1 MKIAF
6 VTIADL
12 PEGGGNTSRLRML
25 IRALTYSAHEVTIW
39 NEHPLGIAPIDKL
52 SAEGVL
58 EGANYKHALGTTKR
72 SHGMGMVSQKLQ
84 AIRTIKQ
91 WVKDFS
97 DREELDILWFNNLSF
112 YDTWPLTRLAQK
124 LNVKTIQSYEDERQE
139 LVSGEVLSLSRRLF
153 ALNSRLGDKH
163 CPAMADTLITISK
176 YLKNKYTKLAGNDK
190 EVHLVPTIID
200 CNEWECPPEPET
212 SCPVIL
218 YSGAFGEQ
226 DEMSS
231 FIAALSQ
238 LKDKGQAFR
247 CVLLGNNTREQW
259 RVENVKDAIN
269 AADLG
274 DQVDMPGFV
283 SREQVRAH
291 LADANILINIRRDGP
306 WSRSGLST
314 KLSEYLASGRMVLTS
329 AVGDVPNYLRHMESA
344 LIVSG
349 RPTADEILSSLLT
362 GLGSLSLRRKVGL
375 AGRAV
380 AMRYFDVPVTAVNLN
395 QILDDLSE

>member
-12 PEGGGNTSRLRML
+12 PEGAGNTSRLRML
-25 IRALTYSAHEVTIW
+25 IRALIYAGHEVTIW
-39 NEHPLGIAPIDKL
+39 NEHPLGIAPIEKL
-52 SAEGVL
+52 SVEGTL
-58 EGANYKHALGTTKR
+58 EGAHYKHALGSTKR
-72 SHGMGMVSQKLQ
+72 SHGFGIAPQKLK
-84 AIRTIKQ
+84 AIRSIKQ
-91 WVKDFS
+91 WVKDKCG
-97 DREELDILWFNNLSF
+97 REELDILWFNNLSF
-112 YDTWPLTRLAQK
+112 YDTWPLTRLAKK

-153 ALNSRLGDKH
+153 ALNSRLGDRF
-163 CPAMADTLITISK
+163 CPAMADTLITISE
-176 YLKNKYTKLAGNDK
+176 YLNNKYTKLAGSGK

-226 DEMSS
+226 DEMSC

-259 RVENVKDAIN
+259 RVEAVKDALN
-269 AADLG
+269 AADLA

-283 SREQVRAH
+283 SREQVRAY
-291 LADANILINIRRDGP
+291 LAEASILINIRRDGP

-329 AVGDVPNYLRHMESA
+329 AVGDVPNYLSHMESA

-349 RPTADEILSSLLT
+349 QPTADEISRALTMGLDSLY
-362 GLGSLSLRRKVGL
+362 LRRKIGSAGL
-375 AGRAV
+375 AV
-380 AMRYFDVPVTAVNLN
+380 AKRFFDVPVAAAKLDG
-395 QILDDLSE
+395 ILGDLSE